1 MDLKKDLHYI
11 PILLQQIY
19 TRKTTEKRIYYL
31 YKLTPGMNKTSKTH
45 LIIHLFALAHAL
57 ACLFL
62 YNTAIGDAV
71 VLTCLTIAMGVTL
84 VRFYN
89 GPVEVLVGLLLLS
102 SFAGF
107 FLGTNGAILIQ
118 RIFPEMEEV
127 YTHVLTTTLVTE
139 FLGWVLF
146 FVLKRKKV

>member
-1 MDLKKDLHYI
+1 M
-11 PILLQQIY
+11 
-19 TRKTTEKRIYYL
+19 RKTTEKRIYYL
-31 YKLTPGMNKTSKTH
+31 YKLTPGMNKTAKTH

-62 YNTAIGDAV
+62 YNTAMGDSA
-71 VLTCLTIAMGVTL
+71 VLTCLTIAMGVVL

-89 GPVEVLVGLLLLS
+89 GPIEVLVGLLLLS

-107 FLGTNGAILIQ
+107 FLGTNGAVLIQ
-118 RIFPEMEEV
+118 RTFPDMEKV

-139 FLGWVLF
+139 FLGWMVYLVLR
-146 FVLKRKKV
+146 RKKV

>member
-1 MDLKKDLHYI
+1 
-11 PILLQQIY
+11 
-19 TRKTTEKRIYYL
+19 
-31 YKLTPGMNKTSKTH
+31 
-45 LIIHLFALAHAL
+45 L

-146 FVLKRKKV
+146 FVLRRKKV